1 MKIIDP
7 EKKSNFIVRELHHF
21 DEKFDS
27 IPTLKLKLISE
38 FGDQLPETDDFGV
51 GYFIGKQSSK
61 HWLVT
66 KKDLASM
73 YASLP
78 KGKTSILLWCD
89 GRSHHNCDTSEEL
102 GKSQKRK
109 SSVDTN
115 PPPPSKCKQLESD
128 VDEISSELKDRHGT
142 KYTLPQLRLWAR
154 MIVSGNHESM
164 TDPPQIPAITGIQ
177 PKRAKRE
184 SLGEAL
190 VEAASTIVGALRT
203 PEIKQSNIGT
213 NNVVITSD
221 TTATPPK
228 ILSNS
233 GQHTGLSPGKVC
245 ELRSKKMQ
253 ELRELQQLL
262 EHNIL
267 TDAEFTEQK
276 SLVLNSLR
284 KLTH

>member
-7 EKKSNFIVRELHHF
+7 EKKSKFIVRELYHF

-27 IPTLKLKLISE
+27 IPTLKSKLIDE

-51 GYFIGKQSSK
+51 GYFIGKQSAK

-89 GRSHHNCDTSEEL
+89 GRSHHSCDTSEEL
-102 GKSQKRK
+102 GRSQKRK
-109 SSVDTN
+109 SSVDIN
-115 PPPPSKCKQLESD
+115 PPPSKRKQMESD
-128 VDEISSELKDRHGT
+128 VDEISSELKEQHGT
-142 KYTLPQLRLWAR
+142 KYTLPQIRLWAR
-154 MIVSGNHESM
+154 MIVAGNQESM

-177 PKRAKRE
+177 PKKAKRE

-190 VEAASTIVGALRT
+190 VEAASTIVGALRK
-203 PEIKQSNIGT
+203 PEIKQSNVGAT
-213 NNVVITSD
+213 NVVITSD

-228 ILSNS
+228 ILSWE
-233 GQHTGLSPGKVC
+233 GV
-245 ELRSKKMQ
+245 
-253 ELRELQQLL
+253 
-262 EHNIL
+262 
-267 TDAEFTEQK
+267 
-276 SLVLNSLR
+276 
-284 KLTH
+284 